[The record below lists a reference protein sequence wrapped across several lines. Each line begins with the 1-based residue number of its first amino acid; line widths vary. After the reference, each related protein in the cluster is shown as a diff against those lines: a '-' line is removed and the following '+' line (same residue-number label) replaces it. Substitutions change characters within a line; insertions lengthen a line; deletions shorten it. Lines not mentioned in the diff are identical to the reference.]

1 MSLEA
6 VLLLFSAFATGI
18 TLTHSTWV
26 NSIALPGGLLT
37 ITLAGWVAFFTYLG
51 LEAWSS
57 PKRRLAQYMAIIIVF
72 GGTLINLAGQQVA
85 ARRGSQTTAYRNDGA
100 AQSVEA
106 AKFLIRGINPYAAD
120 FSTTPFA
127 IWPSANGLATRN
139 IAYDHYAYPPL
150 TFLVFVPPV
159 LLHDLTG
166 WAIDYQLFYFIVWLA
181 MVVIISALATDWT
194 TRHRLLILTLG
205 NPFLWA
211 YAFAGYND
219 TLFLL
224 GFLAAVLAATRRR
237 WALAGACLGL
247 SLASKQTAW
256 LLLPPVAVW
265 LWANYRRGRIS
276 FDAAKGFA
284 AATLVT
290 TALVVLP
297 FLAWN
302 PAALYDDTV
311 RYVAGVIPDSFPI
324 SGTTVIQYLRVW
336 GFVPSPWSPVAVW
349 PIQLAVLLPTFWMVA
364 RWIRSSPTISRLLA
378 AGSIILLVAVLF
390 NRVGAENYFVS
401 VLLLAVSSYA
411 ANRSIHG
418 ST

>member
-26 NSIALPGGLLT
+26 DSIALSGGLLT
-37 ITLAGWVAFFTYLG
+37 ITLAGWAAFFTYLS
-51 LEAWSS
+51 LEVWSS
-57 PKRRLAQYMAIIIVF
+57 PKRRLAQYIIIIVVF
-72 GGTLINLAGQQVA
+72 GGILVNLAGQQVV
-85 ARRGSQTTAYRNDGA
+85 ARRSTQTTAYHNDGA

-127 IWPSANGLATRN
+127 IWPSANGFATRN

-159 LLHDLTG
+159 LLHNLTG

-181 MVVIISALATDWT
+181 LVVIISALATDWII
-194 TRHRLLILTLG
+194 RHRLLILTLG

-219 TLFLL
+219 TLFVL
-224 GFLAAVLAATRRR
+224 GFLAAALAATRRR
-237 WALAGACLGL
+237 WILAGACLGL

-256 LLLPPVAVW
+256 LLLPPVAAW
-265 LWANYRRGRIS
+265 LWTNYRLGRIS
-276 FDAAKGFA
+276 FDAAKRFA
-284 AATLVT
+284 AAMLVT

-311 RYVAGVIPDSFPI
+311 RYVSGAIPGSFPI
-324 SGTTVIQYLRVW
+324 SNTTVIQYLRVW
-336 GFVPSPWSPVAVW
+336 GFISSPWSQVAVW
-349 PIQLAVLLPTFWMVA
+349 PIQLAALLPAFWIVT

-378 AGSIILLVAVLF
+378 AGSIILLVAALF
-390 NRVGAENYFVS
+390 NRVGAENYFVP

-418 ST
+418 VA